1 MSDIFTRAK
10 RAFDA
15 IFADLPD
22 TARGRW
28 LNWVYMAWFDHAVLR
43 GPWTNRMEIAP
54 GVWRGNHPTP
64 RGWRWLKAR
73 GIKTV
78 LNLRAVSRKPFY
90 QEEERICAEL
100 GFRLIS
106 VAMSARAAP
115 HRESLLEVMAAFRSA
130 EKPIFFHCKSGA
142 DRSGLAAALYLLEI
156 EKRSAA
162 EARAMLSRR
171 FVHLRHSKAG
181 ILDAFLDAFLASG
194 QDLETW
200 LESGYDRVQL
210 QADFDAAR
218 QKRRFA
224 ETLGIIW
231 RG

>member
-64 RGWRWLKAR
+64 RGWRWLKAQ

-142 DRSGLAAALYLLEI
+142 DRSGLAGAVSF
-156 EKRSAA
+156 R
-162 EARAMLSRR
+162 AR
-171 FVHLRHSKAG
+171 KAVG
-181 ILDAFLDAFLASG
+181 G
-194 QDLETW
+194 
-200 LESGYDRVQL
+200 
-210 QADFDAAR
+210 
-218 QKRRFA
+218 
-224 ETLGIIW
+224 
-231 RG
+231 